1 MGAGKFEKYMYYENK
16 NADDKKQQPRTSVS
30 FRTTNTMIFNIEYNI
45 LSLINNIAVHFYLMT
60 KGE

>member
-1 MGAGKFEKYMYYENK
+1 MGAGKFEKYCEKK

-30 FRTTNTMIFNIEYNI
+30 SRTTNTMISNIEYNI
-45 LSLINNIAVHFYLMT
+45 LSLINNIAIHFYMI